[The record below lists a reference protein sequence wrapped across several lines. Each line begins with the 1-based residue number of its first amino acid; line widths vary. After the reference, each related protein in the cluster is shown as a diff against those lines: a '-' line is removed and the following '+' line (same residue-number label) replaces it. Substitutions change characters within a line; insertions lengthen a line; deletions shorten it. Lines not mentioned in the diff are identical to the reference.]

1 MKKIDKKLKK
11 HIPLTNSP
19 EVIQVIENTNISL
32 TEDDI
37 KFIKEKIP
45 ADSFVT
51 DLSNKIEEL
60 KQLWFNI
67 VMRDV
72 KFRPVQIDDSNLF
85 TLVKLSDW
93 EDSLSDIVLQLNWTI
108 NSVKGLESIKIVVND
123 ELNNICEILWLTDTT
138 KKSIN
143 KYLFTQDLNCWCF
156 EVLGKIA

>member
-11 HIPLTNSP
+11 HIPLTNST
-19 EVIQVIENTNISL
+19 EVIQIIENTNISL

-45 ADSFVT
+45 EESCIANLND
-51 DLSNKIEEL
+51 KIEEL
-60 KQLWFNI
+60 KELGYNI
-67 VMRDV
+67 RMRDV

-108 NSVKGLESIKIVVND
+108 NSVKWLEEIKIVVSD
-123 ELNNICEILWLTDTT
+123 EAKNICAILWLTDITQ
-138 KKSIN
+138 KSIN
-143 KYLFTQDLNCWCF
+143 KYLFTQDLSCWCF